1 MTVLESLSDK
11 WFEPAGTK
19 EDVMGYLK
27 ALLVGALTSIA
38 GISLAVPVAGGI
50 APPKL
55 VLVVLVD
62 GLPQEQLLKN
72 YDLLAPNGFRRLMD
86 KGAWFSDA
94 HQAHA
99 FTVTAV
105 GHATILS
112 GAFPYQTGIIG
123 NDWKTRDGKFVYN
136 TADTAHRYLDGTPTL
151 EEDGVSPKN
160 LQVSLLGDELR
171 YANNNA
177 SRIFSVSGK
186 DRGSIL
192 MAGKTGTAYMYSTK
206 TGRFTST
213 SYYMEKHPQWWEDYY
228 AKSPQNQWFHQR
240 WNVLLD
246 DPKAYARALP
256 EGQKAA
262 VYNQMTSKM
271 GYLYGIGE
279 TAPGPIYYRM
289 LLPSPFGDETTA
301 DFAVTMMKSEAIGR
315 NPKGATDIMTVSFSS
330 HDYIN
335 HNFGPESIQSMDH
348 LLRLDRTL
356 AKFFDAVDAH
366 VGRGNVLS
374 VLTADH
380 GFMNTPE
387 YSAGRGFEAGRV
399 DPTDTRNAVNA
410 LAEKKFGI
418 PKIATQHMV
427 GGWTLDYAAIDA
439 KGLNREEVETFMA
452 RALLEQPGIGFAFTR
467 SQLERGDLPA
477 HRVALLSQRAWH
489 RQMAV
494 DIMVITK
501 PFHYFQSKTSS
512 PGSVCSHGTPYSYD
526 TNVPMMIHG
535 PKWVK
540 AGRYGQYAET
550 VDIAPTL
557 AHILNVR
564 VPSASE
570 GKVLTHALI
579 NK

>member
-1 MTVLESLSDK
+1 MN
-11 WFEPAGTK
+11 W
-19 EDVMGYLK
+19 MK
-27 ALLVGALTSIA
+27 ALVVA
-38 GISLAVPVAGGI
+38 GIVAVADVAANGLPGAVANGV

-55 VLVVLVD
+55 VVVVMVD

-72 YDLLAPNGFRRLMD
+72 YDLFAPNGLRRLMD
-86 KGAWFSDA
+86 KGAWFSDT

-112 GAFPYQTGIIG
+112 GAYPYQTGIIG
-123 NDWKTRDGKFVYN
+123 NDWKTRDGKFIYN
-136 TADTAHRYLDGTPTL
+136 TADPAHKYLDGTPTQ
-151 EEDGVSPKN
+151 EEDGVSPKL

-171 YANNNA
+171 YASNNA
-177 SRIFSVSGK
+177 SRVFSVSGK
-186 DRGSIL
+186 DRGAIL

-213 SYYMEKHPQWWEDYY
+213 SYYMDKHPQWWEDYY

-246 DPKAYARALP
+246 DAKAYERALP

-279 TAPGPIYYRM
+279 TAPGPNYYRM
-289 LLPSPFGDETTA
+289 LMPSPFGDEMTA
-301 DFAVTMMKSEAIGR
+301 DFALTMMKSEAIGR

-356 AKFFDAVDAH
+356 AKFFAAVEAH
-366 VGRGNVLS
+366 AGRDNVLTVFS
-374 VLTADH
+374 ADH

-387 YSAGRGFEAGRV
+387 YSSARGFDAGRV
-399 DPTDTRNAVNA
+399 DPGDVRGVVNA

-418 PKIATQHMV
+418 PKLATQHMV

-439 KGLNREEVETFMA
+439 KGLNREEVEIFMA
-452 RALLEQPGIGFAFTR
+452 RALLDQPGIGYAFTR

-477 HRVALLSQRAWH
+477 HRVALLSQRAWF
-489 RQMAV
+489 RQSAV

-501 PFHYFQSKTSS
+501 PFYYFQSKTAN

-526 TNVPMMIHG
+526 TNVPLMIHG

-540 AGRYGQYAET
+540 AGRYAQYAET

-557 AHILNVR
+557 AQVLNIR
-564 VPSASE
+564 PPSASE
-570 GKVLTHALI
+570 GKVLTQALVTHH
-579 NK
+579 